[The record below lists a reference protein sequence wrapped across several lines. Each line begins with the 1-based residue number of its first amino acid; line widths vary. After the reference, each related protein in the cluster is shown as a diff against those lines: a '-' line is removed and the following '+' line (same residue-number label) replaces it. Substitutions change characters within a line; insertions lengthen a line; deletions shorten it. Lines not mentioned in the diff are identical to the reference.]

1 MKINF
6 VTALS
11 AYELEDAVIETLAD
25 KGFNLIARVN
35 SKAQLFELIKT
46 MPSDERVLVVYDE
59 IIALSNGEKKQLQT
73 EQFSALELESDQKLD
88 HESFLSQVY
97 ERLRKPEKSET
108 AFEGRTTRAMSR
120 NGNWIGVTGSSS
132 APGIT
137 TVAINLAAELSTN
150 HLTTLVDGDVRRSD
164 IGIKLGVKSQDRSIQ
179 LSESLRLINL
189 SQVEPS
195 VSNKIIESVM
205 SEPVTEV
212 EKFCI
217 DLGTAPELRVAI
229 SDRRRTGQ
237 EFVEKLQ
244 LCSQLLYV
252 VQPENH
258 SLSEMEH
265 FYFQLCEFY
274 PEAQVTFVLNKSAT
288 SSRHQAIKKS
298 FRRKIEEMQVKQKHF
313 IVPMDY
319 ALVDRAQGRFA
330 TVSEVAP
337 RSTLRKAYQEL
348 SIYLLK
354 ST

>member
-6 VTALS
+6 VTALA
-11 AYELEDAVIETLAD
+11 AYDLEDVVIETLSD
-25 KGFNLIARVN
+25 KGFYLLARAH
-35 SKAQLFELIKT
+35 SKVQLFELINT
-46 MPSDERVLVVYDE
+46 IPSDERVLVIHDE
-59 IIALSNGEKKQLQT
+59 ILALSNGEKKQLQS
-73 EQFSALELESDQKLD
+73 EQFTAVELESEQRLNP
-88 HESFLSQVY
+88 ESFLSQVY
-97 ERLRKPEKSET
+97 ERLRKPEKAET
-108 AFEGRTTRAMSR
+108 TIEGRTARAINR

-137 TVAINLAAELSTN
+137 TVAINLAAEFSNN
-150 HLTTLVDGDVRRSD
+150 HLTTLVDGDVKRAD
-164 IGIKLGVKSQDRSIQ
+164 IGVKLGVKSQDRSIQ

-189 SQVEPS
+189 NHVDDSM
-195 VSNKIIESVM
+195 SNKFMAGVM
-205 SEPVTEV
+205 SEAASGV

-217 DLGTAPELRVAI
+217 DLGTAPELRVAV
-229 SDRRRTGQ
+229 SDRRRLGQ
-237 EFVEKLQ
+237 EYVEKLQ

-258 SLSEMEH
+258 SLFEMEN
-265 FYFQLCEFY
+265 FYSQLCEFY